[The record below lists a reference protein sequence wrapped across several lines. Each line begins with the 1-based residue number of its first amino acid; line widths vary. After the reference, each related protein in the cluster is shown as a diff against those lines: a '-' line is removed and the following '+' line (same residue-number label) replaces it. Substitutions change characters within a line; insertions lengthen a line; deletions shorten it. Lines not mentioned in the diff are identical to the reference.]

1 MLSTVVSAASAA
13 LTVPLTP
20 APARQAPP
28 CAVYRY
34 YPSGSDGMK
43 RSAIFTVRVFA
54 PTVEAAE
61 EELNRLRRAL
71 VSDGDMG
78 RIGDADDPL
87 LAQETSHHSLSGY
100 VRGTGIYFLQ
110 AGFTISGR
118 A

>member
-34 YPSGSDGMK
+34 YPSGSDG
-43 RSAIFTVRVFA
+43 SVQTAVFTVRVFA
-54 PTVEAAE
+54 PTVVAAAN
-61 EELNRLRRAL
+61 ELGRLRRAL

-78 RIGDADDPL
+78 RIGDAADPIL
-87 LAQETSHHSLSGY
+87 VRETAQHALSGY
-100 VRGTGIYFLQ
+100 VRGAGIYFLQ